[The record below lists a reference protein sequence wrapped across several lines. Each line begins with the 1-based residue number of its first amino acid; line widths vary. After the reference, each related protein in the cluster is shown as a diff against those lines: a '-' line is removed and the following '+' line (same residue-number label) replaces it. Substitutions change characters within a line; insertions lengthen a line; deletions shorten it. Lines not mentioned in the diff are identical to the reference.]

1 MTGKQHFMTL
11 EGKINLEKELDY
23 LKSVKRQ
30 EVSERIKIA
39 KGFGD
44 LSENSEYDEA
54 KNEQAQVEER
64 IYKLENIIANAKVID
79 DKEVTLDKISVGSKV
94 TLMNL
99 KYEEEEE
106 YAIVGTTEADPFEA
120 KISNE
125 SPLGQA
131 LLGKEKGQKVEI
143 QVPDGVVQYEILEI
157 SR

>member
-11 EGKINLEKELDY
+11 EGKIKLEKELDY

-79 DKEVTLDKISVGSKV
+79 DNEVTLDKVSVGTKV

-106 YAIVGTTEADPFEA
+106 YSIVGTTEADPFEA

>member
-1 MTGKQHFMTL
+1 MTGKKHFMTL
-11 EGKINLEKELDY
+11 EGKEKLEKELDY

-64 IYKLENIIANAKVID
+64 IYKLETIIANAKIID
-79 DKEVTLDKISVGSKV
+79 DSEVTLDKVSIGSKV
-94 TLMNL
+94 ILMNL
-99 KYEEEEE
+99 KYDEEEE

-131 LLGKEKGQKVEI
+131 LLGKEKGEKIEI
-143 QVPDGVVQYEILEI
+143 QVPDGIVKYEILEI